1 VVAPQ
6 GLKKE
11 NQMDTN
17 ETYETPRDK
26 SRAKMFAV
34 AGVAVVLAAS
44 NGYLLY
50 RVNQLDSGVLQSRAV
65 TSQEMSSIRDAVST
79 YDSTHAKKLEALR
92 ADLDEARHQASA
104 TAGRAR
110 NEALKHADKLAK
122 QLAEQELQRQQQV
135 TSELSEIKQSAATTN
150 TKIAD
155 VSSDVAA
162 TKTDV
167 AATRSDLQNTVAD
180 LKRMTGDMGVMSGQI
195 ATNGTELAALRAL
208 GERNY
213 FEFNVAKSKMP
224 QKVGNIQLWV
234 KKTDPKRNKFTLT
247 VLADDKTVEKRDKT
261 INEPVQFY
269 VAKTRQP
276 YEIVVNEVTKDHVV
290 GYLAT
295 PKVQLARN

>member
-1 VVAPQ
+1 
-6 GLKKE
+6 
-11 NQMDTN
+11 MDID
-17 ETYETPRDK
+17 EKFEAPRDK
-26 SRAKMFAV
+26 SRAKVFAV
-34 AGVAVVLAAS
+34 AGVAVILAA
-44 NGYLLY
+44 GDVYLLS
-50 RVNQLDSGVLQSRAV
+50 RVNQLETGASQARAV
-65 TSQEMSSIRDAVST
+65 TSQEMSAIRDAVTAS
-79 YDSTHAKKLEALR
+79 DSNQVKRLEELR
-92 ADLDEARHQASA
+92 TDLDEARKQASA

-110 NEALKHADKLAK
+110 VEALKHADKLAK
-122 QLAEQELQRQQQV
+122 QLVEQEQQRQQQV
-135 TSELSEIKQSAATTN
+135 ASELSAIKQSAETTN

-167 AATRSDLQNTVAD
+167 AATRSDLQTAVMD
-180 LKRMTGDMGVMSGQI
+180 LKRMTGDMGVMSDRI

-213 FEFNVAKSKMP
+213 YEFDVAKSKLP
-224 QKVGNIQLWV
+224 QKVGNVQLWV
-234 KKTDPKRNKFTLT
+234 KKTDPKKNKFTFT

-269 VAKTRQP
+269 VAKARQP
-276 YEIVVNEVTKDHVV
+276 YEIVVNEVTKDHIV